1 MFQPHIRRR
10 LIFAASLQLMNSAC
24 VQIPFHF
31 FSATSQP
38 DIRPTK
44 ADDAFAS
51 IGVNPLGAIGLIN
64 ASLHAGKYYDSNT
77 RWAVNTEALGTM
89 PRGSSEPSESPYCG
103 PNAEKVISSGL
114 DGNGL
119 LGWGTVSLRREK
131 FISKNFYYGIGP
143 AIQNHRY
150 HLECQS
156 SGSSTTQD
164 GFFRRTERTTS
175 EYTWEHALVGID
187 IGIGYESHDASLF
200 FTKCEYLG
208 GFVGA
213 KVWERG
219 KEPEYGPR
227 IRNYVTPRL
236 LLCGV
241 GVLF

>member
-10 LIFAASLQLMNSAC
+10 LIFVASLQLMNSAC
-24 VQIPFHF
+24 VESLILFWPG
-31 FSATSQP
+31 TSQP

-44 ADDAFAS
+44 ADDAFA
-51 IGVNPLGAIGLIN
+51 GFDVNPLAGIGLLN
-64 ASLHAGKYYDSNT
+64 VSLRAGKYYDSNT

-89 PRGSSEPSESPYCG
+89 PGGSSEPSESPHCA
-103 PNAEKVISSGL
+103 PNAEKVISSGM

-131 FISKNFYYGIGP
+131 FISKKFYYGIGA

-150 HLECQS
+150 HLECEANELS
-156 SGSSTTQD
+156 YPD
-164 GFFRRTERTTS
+164 GFFGRSEQTTS
-175 EYTWEHALVGID
+175 KYTWEHALVGID
-187 IGIGYESHDASLF
+187 IGIGYELHDASGF
-200 FTKCEYLG
+200 FKKCELLG

-227 IRNYVTPRL
+227 IRNYATPRL
-236 LLCGV
+236 LLCGL

>member
-1 MFQPHIRRR
+1 LAWYFTT
-10 LIFAASLQLMNSAC
+10 C
-24 VQIPFHF
+24 
-31 FSATSQP
+31 
-38 DIRPTK
+38 IRPTK
-44 ADDAFAS
+44 ADDAFTS
-51 IGVNPLGAIGLIN
+51 IGANPLAAIGLIN
-64 ASLHAGKYYDSNT
+64 VSLHAGKYYDSDT
-77 RWAVNTEALGTM
+77 RWAVNTEALGSIPT
-89 PRGSSEPSESPYCG
+89 GSSEPSESPYCA

-131 FISKNFYYGIGP
+131 FISKKFYYGIGA

-150 HLECQS
+150 HLECEANEL
-156 SGSSTTQD
+156 STTQD

-175 EYTWEHALVGID
+175 KYTWEHALVGID
-187 IGIGYESHDASLF
+187 IGIGYELQESGF
-200 FTKCEYLG
+200 FKKCELLG
-208 GFVGA
+208 GLVGA